1 MDFFNK
7 LGKKA
12 SETYQVTKEKTVKFS
27 GEMKLKGKI
36 NEAKNKITNL
46 YEEIGEHVYNQY
58 KTNTEEG
65 KEEIS
70 AKCEE
75 ISKQFDEISKLEVE
89 ILSLKEVK
97 KCEKCGAEINK
108 KDDFCSKCGK
118 EQPKTENV
126 EVKVETSS
134 EIQEVQDAEVTEIK
148 DVPNN
153 EENSNTE
160 EQ

>member
-27 GEMKLKGKI
+27 EEVKLKGKI
-36 NEAKNKITNL
+36 NEAKSNISKL
-46 YEEIGEHVYNQY
+46 YEEIGEIVYNQY
-58 KTNTEEG
+58 KINVEEG

-75 ISKQFDEISKLEVE
+75 ISKQFDEISKFESE

-97 KCEKCGAEINK
+97 KCTKCNAELNK
-108 KDDFCSKCGK
+108 KDGFCSKCGE
-118 EQPKTENV
+118 EQPKVEEKV
-126 EVKVETSS
+126 EVKQES
-134 EIQEVQDAEVTEIK
+134 EIQEVQDAEVT
-148 DVPNN
+148 DVQDVQND
-153 EENSNTE
+153 ENSNN

>member
-1 MDFFNK
+1 MDFLNK

-27 GEMKLKGKI
+27 EEVKLKSKI
-36 NEAKNKITNL
+36 GDAKNKIADL

-65 KEEIS
+65 KEEIT
-70 AKCEE
+70 ARCEE
-75 ISKQFDEISKLEVE
+75 ISKQFDEIAKLETD

-97 KCEKCGAEINK
+97 KCVDCGAEISK

-118 EQPKTENV
+118 KQPKQEEPV
-126 EVKVETSS
+126 EVKQES

-148 DVPNN
+148 DTQNTENN
-153 EENSNTE
+153 E
-160 EQ
+160 Q